1 LNVASKRVGAG
12 VAIGLLACVLYT
24 LPAQAALFDFS
35 FSGTDVSGSGQ
46 FVASGAGPTFN
57 VTDVTGTIVD
67 TDLSPTSYV
76 IQGGTSAYAGS
87 DNLLFF
93 PAAITPSNSTPA
105 FVDFGGISFHT
116 DAGID
121 FNFGGNSQTGPFEYV
136 LNDSGRN
143 PGGYAGV
150 VGSTP
155 ILFSVV
161 AGVPEPSTWAM
172 MILGFAGIGFVGYR
186 RSPKSTLALNAA

>member
-1 LNVASKRVGAG
+1 LSMLSSRAGAG
-12 VAIGLLACVLYT
+12 VAVGLLVCLVTT
-24 LPAQAALFDFS
+24 LPAQAALFNFS
-35 FSGTDVSGSGQ
+35 FSGANVSGIGQ
-46 FVASGAGPTFN
+46 FVTSDGGPTFN

-67 TDLSPTSYV
+67 TDLSPSSYV

-93 PAAITPSNSTPA
+93 PEAITSSNSTPA

-116 DAGID
+116 DAGVD

-143 PGGYAGV
+143 PVGYAGV
-150 VGSTP
+150 LGSTP
-155 ILFSVV
+155 IEFSV
-161 AGVPEPSTWAM
+161 AAIPEPSTWAM
-172 MILGFAGIGFVGYR
+172 LLLGFAGIGFVGYR
-186 RSPKSTLALNAA
+186 RSRKSAVAI

>member
-1 LNVASKRVGAG
+1 MLFRRVGAG
-12 VAIGLLACVLYT
+12 VAIGLLACLVST
-24 LPAQAALFDFS
+24 LPAQAALFNFS
-35 FSGTDVSGSGQ
+35 FFGTNVSGSGQ
-46 FVASGAGPTFN
+46 FVTSDGGPTFN

-67 TDLSPTSYV
+67 TDLSPNAYV

-87 DNLLFF
+87 DNLLFL
-93 PAAITPSNSTPA
+93 PEAITPSNSTPA

-143 PGGYAGV
+143 PVGYAGV
-150 VGSTP
+150 LGSTP
-155 ILFSVV
+155 IEFSV
-161 AGVPEPSTWAM
+161 AAVPEPLTWAM
-172 MILGFAGIGFVGYR
+172 MLLGFGGIGFMGYR
-186 RSPKSTLALNAA
+186 RSRKGAVAI